1 MVSAHEGSASQKWE
15 RNSLTKWE
23 RKQMAK
29 IKRWHETIIVN
40 SIINFNE
47 LCTIASRTSKHVRFL
62 THNTHQQQQHKIE
75 AANAEFEFAVLK
87 NNEMWFKN

>member
-1 MVSAHEGSASQKWE
+1 MSCMIATEDGKFLKMIYNENESKKQKL
-15 RNSLTKWE
+15 N
-23 RKQMAK
+23 
-29 IKRWHETIIVN
+29 RWHKTIIVN

-62 THNTHQQQQHKIE
+62 THTHTHYTHQQQQHKIE

-87 NNEMWFKN
+87 NNEM